1 MLTFIEEARAAS
13 EILKN
18 KYELNAQFDVI
29 RDRIESRPL
38 QLATPAELVGM
49 IRIVRQN
56 DRLTAELKKSL
67 RNLERIHASR

>member
-18 KYELNAQFDVI
+18 KYELNDQFDVI

-38 QLATPAELVGM
+38 LLATPAELVRM